1 MSKAPSSRASR
12 TIEKLKSPRP
22 DKLLARTEAMA
33 ASEAM
38 GLLEDALGADGIGN
52 SMDDDDAPFDPCA
65 SSGKDTYN
73 QDSKVEIYASNDKQA
88 ENSIV
93 SARITKKVDN

>member
-1 MSKAPSSRASR
+1 MNKAPSSRASR

-38 GLLEDALGADGIGN
+38 GLLEDALGADGIGS
-52 SMDDDDAPFDPCA
+52 SMDDDAPFDPCA
-65 SSGKDTYN
+65 SRKKDTYN
-73 QDSKVEIYASNDKQA
+73 QDSKVEIYASNDKQT
-88 ENSIV
+88 ENSII
-93 SARITKKVDN
+93 SAGITKKVDN